1 MSKLDALI
9 ERARALPAADQD
21 DLADHM
27 AAWLDFPAPPP
38 DDFGPDGSD
47 EELAARVDAWRANP
61 IAISAADVH
70 ARLKRQR
77 EQG

>member
-9 ERARALPAADQD
+9 ERARALSPEQQD
-21 DLADHM
+21 ALADEM
-27 AAWLDFPAPPP
+27 AAWLDIPPPP

-47 EELAARVDAWRANP
+47 EELAERVRAWRANP
-61 IAISAADVH
+61 VGISAADLH

-77 EQG
+77 DKA